1 MIFHCFG
8 WFVRWKEESKAVTQK
23 FEQTVNELR
32 WEFFVFCLV
41 ILWKMQKP
49 IMTLSSCKAMKDFH
63 SNLKFTSVA
72 LGHLRTSYQTFPNFD
87 SSLLS
92 HLIAW
97 LLIAWLFQFTALTI
111 IKRWC
116 YRMPGR
122 MVARASRFW
131 SAVIAVNLYDRTLQ
145 V

>member
-97 LLIAWLFQFTALTI
+97 LLIAWLFQFTAPSLSTDDH
-111 IKRWC
+111 KTL
-116 YRMPGR
+116 
-122 MVARASRFW
+122 VLQNARQNGSTSFAFLISGNCCEPLW
-131 SAVIAVNLYDRTLQ
+131 
-145 V
+145 